1 MYFKVNN
8 TTYTLDTNAITLR
21 SLKHNNVELPYTGK
35 LPFGKDQ
42 PEKAWLSMIV
52 QPEAFTWPY
61 SPVRILLRVKTPAG
75 MEKYRVY
82 AEDDEINEIFWKLF
96 ADPNNEKTGLDPYWE
111 GHWQTMFM
119 VWSREREIEKAK
131 RLA

>member
-1 MYFKVNN
+1 M
-8 TTYTLDTNAITLR
+8 
-21 SLKHNNVELPYTGK
+21 ELPYTGK

-82 AEDDEINEIFWKLF
+82 AEDDEINEIFWKF
-96 ADPNNEKTGLDPYWE
+96 YADPNNGKTGLDPYWE